1 MNDAM
6 PHGALIAIV
15 AMALATLLTRV
26 SGFWLMGHIPMTP
39 RVRRGLEILPGAIM
53 ASAIIPIIAKVGVVE
68 LIAVVVAL
76 LSMIVRRNEFIAVG
90 LALAAASLA
99 RAYGL

>member
-1 MNDAM
+1 MNEAV
-6 PHGALIAIV
+6 PHGALIAIL
-15 AMALATLLTRV
+15 AMTFATLLTRV

-39 RVRRGLEILPGAIM
+39 RVRRSLEILPGAIM
-53 ASAIIPIIAKVGVVE
+53 ASAVVPIIAKVGIVA

-76 LSMIVRRNEFIAVG
+76 LSMIVKRNEFIAVG
-90 LALAAASLA
+90 LALAAASVA

>member
-1 MNDAM
+1 MNEAM
-6 PHGALIAIV
+6 PHGAIIAIV

-53 ASAIIPIIAKVGVVE
+53 ASAIVPIIGKVGVVA

-76 LSMIVRRNEFIAVG
+76 LSMIVKRNEFIAVG

>member
-26 SGFWLMGHIPMTP
+26 SGFWLMWHIPMTP

-53 ASAIIPIIAKVGVVE
+53 ASAIIPIIAKVGVVA

>member
-53 ASAIIPIIAKVGVVE
+53 ASAIIPIIAKVGVVA

-76 LSMIVRRNEFIAVG
+76 LSMIVKRNEFLAVALG
-90 LALAAASLA
+90 LVAVSVA
-99 RAYGL
+99 RAAGL